1 MEWLFWLALLVR
13 KASHAVN
20 THLPHQYH
28 NVLKHNTRAIDQ
40 PALVSFVAHAT
51 FGRQRQLVQK
61 LPAILRTSCVIYYF
75 VIVVVKYANMC
86 MGFGRKVELYFAYD
100 IYQINNIN
108 KFIDYIKLYKMV
120 NKH

>member
-1 MEWLFWLALLVR
+1 
-13 KASHAVN
+13 
-20 THLPHQYH
+20 
-28 NVLKHNTRAIDQ
+28 
-40 PALVSFVAHAT
+40 
-51 FGRQRQLVQK
+51 
-61 LPAILRTSCVIYYF
+61 
-75 VIVVVKYANMC
+75 MC